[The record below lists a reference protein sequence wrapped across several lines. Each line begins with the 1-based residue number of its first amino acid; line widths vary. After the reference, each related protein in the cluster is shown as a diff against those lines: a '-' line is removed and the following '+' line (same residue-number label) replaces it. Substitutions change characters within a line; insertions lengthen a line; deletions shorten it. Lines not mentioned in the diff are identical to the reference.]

1 MLCLPIIAGGNMD
14 IYRATRTVI
23 VGGLVVIALS
33 ALCLVGCRKAPVDR
47 SLLTDT
53 PCAAPCWQGITP
65 GVTSRSQAM
74 AVLQESPYIRQDTL
88 REAGTE
94 EWGGV
99 TWEWRAQG
107 RRLQPS
113 ISWQNDVVQ
122 EITLG
127 LTYDLT
133 VGEIVNKYGPPEALS
148 AGLGGVPEH
157 WYWIADLYYPQ
168 RGLQFKAYTREYST
182 LFEPTTEVGG
192 ALLFVPMSL
201 EERVT
206 VVFNDPAIV
215 SRVISTIRP
224 WQGYGNLFEIY
235 YESPQDLGSGE

>member
-1 MLCLPIIAGGNMD
+1 MD
-14 IYRATRTVI
+14 IYQATRPVI
-23 VGGLVVIALS
+23 VVGLTVMVFS
-33 ALCLVGCRKAPVDR
+33 VLCLVGCRKAPIDR
-47 SLLTDT
+47 SLLTDA

-99 TWEWRAQG
+99 TWEWRAPG
-107 RRLQPS
+107 RRLQSS
-113 ISWQNDVVQ
+113 ISWQNGIVQ

-133 VGEIVNKYGPPEALS
+133 VGEIVNKYGPPEALGAAS
-148 AGLGGVPEH
+148 GGVPEH
-157 WYWIADLYYPQ
+157 WYWIVDLYYPQ
-168 RGLQFKAYTREYST
+168 RGLQFKAYTRKYST

-206 VVFNDPAIV
+206 VEFGDPAIV
-215 SRVISTIRP
+215 SRVISKIRP
-224 WQGYGNLFEIY
+224 WQGYGDLFEIY
-235 YESPQDLGSGE
+235 YESPQDLEQ